1 MKSAASGSF
10 FVARPRYPLCKPGE
24 KRYNDDINEK
34 LRSEILAIK
43 LIATDLNGTLLHD
56 DQTFN
61 QSLFKETLQALK
73 QRGIQLVLSS
83 GNQFTHLEKL
93 FHEVMA
99 DNLAIVAENGASIY
113 LKGQQVFDGSLSAQQ
128 VNHFVTVDRQQD
140 FLKSAYVILV
150 GQHGSYTET
159 GAPQVLID
167 AAEKFYD
174 NLQQVADLRTVDD
187 RIKKISVSTAPGQGG
202 QLVADLN
209 TYFDG
214 QLRAHDSGYGVVD
227 VVAANVGK
235 LPAVQWLAERW
246 HVAAD
251 EIMAFGDGAN
261 DVPLLQ
267 FAQHSWAMANA
278 PVEVQR
284 AATQVTSVD
293 NEHDG
298 VLTTIQSALMV
309 I

>member
-10 FVARPRYPLCKPGE
+10 FVLRWRFVLRTYRE
-24 KRYNDDINEK
+24 KRYNNDTNVN

-43 LIATDLNGTLLHD
+43 LIATDLNGTLLHN

-61 QSLFKETLQALK
+61 QQLFTETLHALG
-73 QRGIQLVLSS
+73 QRGIRLVLSS

-93 FHEVMA
+93 FHDVMA

-113 LKGQQVFDGSLSAQQ
+113 LQGQQVFDGSLSAKDVQ
-128 VNHFVTVDRQQD
+128 HFVTVDRRQD
-140 FLKSAYVILV
+140 FLESAYIILV
-150 GQHGSYTET
+150 GQQGSYTET

-174 NLQQVADLRTVDD
+174 NLQQVADLNTVTD
-187 RIKKISVSTAPGQGG
+187 RIKKISISTAPGEAAT
-202 QLVADLN
+202 LVADLN
-209 TYFDG
+209 TYFGDKL
-214 QLRAHDSGYGVVD
+214 QAHDSGYGVVD

-235 LPAVQWLAERW
+235 LPAVQWLADRW

-251 EIMAFGDGAN
+251 EVMAFGDGAN
-261 DVPLLQ
+261 DVPLLK
-267 FAQHSWAMANA
+267 FARQSWAMSNA
-278 PVEVQR
+278 PASVR
-284 AATQVTSVD
+284 AAATRVTSVD

-298 VLTTIQSALMV
+298 VLTTIQSALMMF
-309 I
+309 